1 LPYKGRRSARG
12 VVCVRGSI
20 FLATLSQELQLSLSE
35 ASATKMPNTK
45 KADSKEGDG
54 FSLALQC
61 SLQRRVSS
69 CLLTHCKRVRQPRPE
84 RATAAIVT
92 TCPIVTFGTDK
103 LTVSFIASL

>member
-1 LPYKGRRSARG
+1 
-12 VVCVRGSI
+12 V
-20 FLATLSQELQLSLSE
+20 SQELQLSLSE

-54 FSLALQC
+54 FSLALRC

-69 CLLTHCKRVRQPRPE
+69 CLLTYCNVRQPRPE
-84 RATAAIVT
+84 RATAIVT
-92 TCPIVTFGTDK
+92 TCPIATFGTDK